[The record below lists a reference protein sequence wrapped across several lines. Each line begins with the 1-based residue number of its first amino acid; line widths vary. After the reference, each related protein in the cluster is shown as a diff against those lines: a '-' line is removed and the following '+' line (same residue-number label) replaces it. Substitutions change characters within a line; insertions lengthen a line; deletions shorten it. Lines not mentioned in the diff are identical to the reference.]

1 MAGVALKCR
10 LFACGLLLLWVT
22 VAGVSAFLLWQ
33 DYHVSGDILRLV
45 SAGVS
50 PEVIR
55 AAVARQVVYGGVIAL
70 AVLLL
75 AVFVGFLALWHAWAP
90 MSELAETAE
99 TMAQGDLARR
109 ASESG
114 PAEVAAV
121 GRALNRMADAL
132 AASAADAEAR
142 VRQCQAELAAW
153 NHALETELLLSEKTG
168 RDLRAAKEAAETA
181 AEELRR
187 LNPQFNEAVKEAR
200 RAAAAAEL
208 ASHAKSEFLAN
219 MSHEIRTPLTAVLGF
234 AETLLDPTI
243 SPSERLDAVNTI
255 KRNGENLLAII
266 NDLLDLSRIEA
277 GTLEVKHEVCS
288 IFKVVAE
295 VQSTMHGRAH
305 AKNLTFDVDYIG
317 ELPATIQ
324 TDAARLRQILVNLVA
339 NAVKFTD
346 IGGVRLVVQ
355 FSESGLEPLMTFEV
369 IDTGVGISP
378 EALGRLFTPYVAIES
393 VPQSLLEGTGLGMT
407 ISKRLANLLGG
418 DLTVESTPDLGS
430 VFRLSVATG
439 PLDGVEMVFGQEQA
453 IIVKR
458 GDQALQAGDL
468 ERKRLA
474 ARLLL
479 AEDGPDNQ
487 RLISLLLTKAGAE
500 VDLATDGEQAKQ
512 MVERAVGEGRP
523 YDVIIMDMEM
533 PRMDGYTATSLLR
546 ASGYSGPILALTAY
560 AMAGDREK
568 CLKAGCDDY
577 ISKPVDRIKLIDTIT
592 TWLGKQ
598 STRMPVACQT
608 T

>member
-1 MAGVALKCR
+1 MSRFGLKWRLIASSSIVLCATVMA
-10 LFACGLLLLWVT
+10 
-22 VAGVSAFLLWQ
+22 VSGFLLWHQ
-33 DYHVSGDILRLV
+33 HQSLRMVLGWLQ
-45 SAGVS
+45 AGVGVD
-50 PEVIR
+50 VIQ
-55 AAVARQVVYGGVIAL
+55 AALDRGVVEGGMIAL
-70 AVLLL
+70 AVLPF
-75 AVFVGFLALWHAWAP
+75 AVFVGLLAARYVWAP
-90 MSELAETAE
+90 MSELVKTAE
-99 TMAQGDLARR
+99 AMAQGDLTRR

-114 PAEVAAV
+114 PAEVAAI

-132 AASAADAEAR
+132 AAIADDAEAR
-142 VRQCQAELAAW
+142 IRQSQAELVAR
-153 NHALETELLLSEKTG
+153 NHALETGLLLGEKTG
-168 RDLRAAKEAAETA
+168 RDLRAAKEAAEA
-181 AEELRR
+181 AVEELRR
-187 LNPQFNEAVKEAR
+187 FSPQFDEAVKEAR
-200 RAAAAAEL
+200 RAAAVAEL

-219 MSHEIRTPLTAVLGF
+219 MSHEIRTPLTAILGF

-288 IFKVVAE
+288 IFQVVAE
-295 VQSTMHGRAH
+295 VQAMMRVRAL

-324 TDAARLRQILVNLVA
+324 TDPARLRQILVNLIA

-346 IGGVRLVVQ
+346 IGGARLVVQ
-355 FSESGLEPLMTFEV
+355 FSESGLEPVMTFEV
-369 IDTGVGISP
+369 IDTGVGIAP
-378 EALGRLFTPYVAIES
+378 EALGRLFTPYVVSES
-393 VPQSLLEGTGLGMT
+393 APQRPHEGAGLGLT

-430 VFRLSVATG
+430 VFRLSIATG
-439 PLDGVEMVFGQEQA
+439 PLDGVEMVFGQEHA
-453 IIVKR
+453 IVVKR
-458 GDQALQAGDL
+458 AGRALRAGDL
-468 ERKRLA
+468 EWKRLD

-487 RLISLLLTKAGAE
+487 LLISTLLTQAGAA
-500 VDLATDGEQAKQ
+500 VDLAADGEQAMN

-523 YDVIIMDMEM
+523 YDVVLMDMEM

-546 ASGYSGPILALTAY
+546 TSGYSGPILALTAH

-568 CLKAGCDDY
+568 CLNAGCDDY
-577 ISKPVDRIKLIDTIT
+577 IAKPVDGIKLIDTIAN
-592 TWLGKQ
+592 WLGKQ
-598 STRMPVACQT
+598 STRVPAACQMS
-608 T
+608 

>member
-1 MAGVALKCR
+1 MARVALKCR
-10 LFACGLLLLWVT
+10 LLACGLLLLCAT
-22 VAGVSAFLLWQ
+22 VAGVSAILLWQ
-33 DYHVSGDILRLV
+33 NYHASGDVLRLV

-55 AAVARQVVYGGVIAL
+55 AVAARQVVYGGVIAL

-75 AVFVGFLALWHAWAP
+75 AVFVGFLAVWHAWAP
-90 MSELAETAE
+90 MGELGETAE
-99 TMAQGDLARR
+99 AMAEGDLTRR

-168 RDLRAAKEAAETA
+168 RDLRAAKEAAEAA
-181 AEELRR
+181 AEELRQFH
-187 LNPQFNEAVKEAR
+187 PQLDEAVKEAR
-200 RAAAAAEL
+200 RAAAVAEL

-234 AETLLDPTI
+234 AETLLDPTV

-255 KRNGENLLAII
+255 KRNGGHLLAII

-288 IFKVVAE
+288 IFQVVAE
-295 VQSTMHGRAH
+295 VQSTLHVWAH

-324 TDAARLRQILVNLVA
+324 TDPARLRQILVNLIA

-355 FSESGLEPLMTFEV
+355 FSESGLEPMMTFEV
-369 IDTGVGISP
+369 IDTGIGIAP
-378 EALGRLFTPYVAIES
+378 EALGRLFTPYVEIES
-393 VPQSLLEGTGLGMT
+393 APQRPHEGAGLGLT
-407 ISKRLANLLGG
+407 ISKYLANLLGG
-418 DLTVESTPDLGS
+418 DLTVDSTPDLGS

-439 PLDGVEMVFGQEQA
+439 PLDGVEMVFGQEHA

-458 GDQALQAGDL
+458 DGPALRAGDL
-468 ERKRLA
+468 ERKRLD

-500 VDLATDGEQAKQ
+500 VDLAADGEQAMQ
-512 MVERAVGEGRP
+512 MVQRAVGAGRP
-523 YDVIIMDMEM
+523 YDVVLMDMEM

-546 ASGYSGPILALTAY
+546 TSGYSGPILALTAH

-568 CLKAGCDDY
+568 CLNAGCDDY
-577 ISKPVDRIKLIDTIT
+577 VAKPVDRIRLIDTIT
-592 TWLGKQ
+592 SWLGKQ
-598 STRMPVACQT
+598 SARVPAACRT
-608 T
+608 P